1 MAAPVFVLGGAQ
13 SDFSVNAMRQQQTLY
28 DLMAATVRQGLAATK
43 LEPSDVQVAHVGNFA
58 SELFCSQGLL
68 GGFFASID
76 PAFAGLPTARHEA
89 ACASSSIAALAA
101 ASEIEA
107 GRYDLACVVGIE
119 MMRNVPGDVATQ
131 HLGTAAWQG
140 REFQDAKYVWPRAFS
155 DLGDEYDRRYGLA
168 YQHLGRIAEIN
179 YANGRLN
186 PNAHTRR
193 WTFDDKSFT
202 EDNEAN
208 PVIEG
213 RIRRQEC
220 GQVSDG
226 AAVVFLASESFA
238 KRHAQRT
245 GRRLEETPVIR
256 GWGHRTSPM
265 HSAEKLAASRGQAYV
280 YPHVRGTIEDAFRR
294 ANISGVE
301 DLDGIETHDCFAV
314 TEYMAIDHFGITA
327 PGEAWKAVEAGDI
340 ERNGRIPVN
349 PSGGLIGAGHP
360 VGATGARM
368 LLDAYK
374 QVTGTAGDY
383 QVEGAKTF
391 ATLNI
396 GGAATTSVSF
406 ILGQSQ

>member
-1 MAAPVFVLGGAQ
+1 MASPVFVLGGAQ
-13 SDFSVNAMRQQQTLY
+13 SDFSVNAMRQQQTLF
-28 DLMAATVRQGLAATK
+28 DLMATTVRQGLASTK
-43 LEPSDVQVAHVGNFA
+43 LEPGDIQVAHVGNFA
-58 SELFCSQGLL
+58 AELFCSQGLL
-68 GGFFASID
+68 GGFFAAID

-89 ACASSSIAALAA
+89 ACASGSIAALAGA
-101 ASEIEA
+101 AEIEA
-107 GRYDLACVVGIE
+107 GRYDLACIVGIE

-155 DLGDEYDRRYGLA
+155 DLGDEYERRYGLD
-168 YQHLGRIAEIN
+168 YRHLGRIAEIN
-179 YANGRLN
+179 YANGRVN

-193 WTFDDKSFT
+193 WTFDEKSFT
-202 EDNEAN
+202 QDDEAN

-213 RIRRQEC
+213 RIRRQDC

-226 AAVVFLASESFA
+226 AAVVFLASEAFA
-238 KRHAQRT
+238 RRYAQRT
-245 GRRLEETPVIR
+245 GQKLDEIPTIR

-265 HSAEKLAASRGQAYV
+265 HSAEKLASSRGERYV

-294 ANISGVE
+294 AGIAGV
-301 DLDGIETHDCFAV
+301 DQLDGIETHDCFSV
-314 TEYMAIDHFGITA
+314 TEYMAIDHFGITE

-340 ERNGRIPVN
+340 EKTGRIPVN

-368 LLDAYK
+368 LLDAHK

-383 QVEGAKTF
+383 QVDGAKTF

-396 GGAATTSVSF
+396 GGAATTTVSF
-406 ILGQSQ
+406 IVGRA

>member
-1 MAAPVFVLGGAQ
+1 MPAPVFVLGGAQ
-13 SDFSVNAMRQQQTLY
+13 SDFAVNAMRQQQTLF
-28 DLMAATVRQGLAATK
+28 DLMATTVSQGLASAR
-43 LEPSDVQVAHVGNFA
+43 LEPDEVEVAHVGNFA
-58 SELFCSQGLL
+58 AELFCGQWLL

-89 ACASSSIAALAA
+89 ACASSSVAALAA
-101 ASEIEA
+101 AAEIEA

-119 MMRNVPGDVATQ
+119 MMRNVPGEVTTR

-168 YQHLGRIAEIN
+168 YAHLGRIAEIN
-179 YANGRLN
+179 YENGRRN

-193 WTFDDKSFT
+193 WTFEARSFT
-202 EDNEAN
+202 EDDEAN

-226 AAVVFLASESFA
+226 AAVVFLASEAFA
-238 KRHAQRT
+238 RRHAERI
-245 GRRLEETPVIR
+245 GRRLDDTPLIR

-265 HSAEKLAASRGQAYV
+265 HSAEKLRASRAKPYV

-294 ANISGVE
+294 AGIAGVE
-301 DLDGIETHDCFAV
+301 QIDGIETHDCFAV

-327 PGEAWKAVEAGDI
+327 PGEAWKAIEAGDI
-340 ERNGRIPVN
+340 ERGGRIPVN

-368 LLDAYK
+368 LLDACK
-374 QVTGTAGDY
+374 QISGTAGDY
-383 QVEGAKTF
+383 QVEGARTF

-396 GGAATTSVSF
+396 GGAATTTVSF
-406 ILGQSQ
+406 VVGLPQ

>member
-1 MAAPVFVLGGAQ
+1 MAAPVFVLGGFQ
-13 SDFSVNAMRQQQTLY
+13 SDFAVNATRKQQTLF
-28 DLMAATVRQGLAATK
+28 DLMQSTVLSALAATK
-43 LEPSDVQVAHVGNFA
+43 IEARDVEVAHVGNFA
-58 SELFCSQGLL
+58 AELFCGQGLL
-68 GGFFASID
+68 GGFFTAID
-76 PAFAGLPTARHEA
+76 PAFAGLPTSRHEA
-89 ACASSSIAALAA
+89 ACASGSIAALAA
-101 ASEIEA
+101 AAEIEA

-119 MMRNVPGDVATQ
+119 MMRNVLGDVATR

-179 YANGRLN
+179 YANGRRN

-193 WTFDDKSFT
+193 WTFEDRSFQEDD
-202 EDNEAN
+202 EAN

-226 AAVVFLASESFA
+226 AAVVFLASEAFA

-245 GRRLEETPVIR
+245 GRKLEETPVIR

-265 HSAEKLAASRGQAYV
+265 HSAEKLAASRGQRYV
-280 YPHVRGTIEDAFRR
+280 YPHVRGTIEDAFKR
-294 ANISGVE
+294 AGIVE
-301 DLDGIETHDCFAV
+301 IDQLDGIETHDCFAI
-314 TEYMAIDHFGITA
+314 TEYMAIDHFGITE

-340 ERNGRIPVN
+340 ERNGRIPIN

-374 QVTGTAGDY
+374 QVTSTAGDY

-406 ILGQSQ
+406 IVGQA